1 MSNEEESVSVSSG
14 RLHFLE
20 DVPQSIQVEVARS
33 QIPLKT
39 VMTWKKDTIVEFKKI
54 AEGLAGTRGAHPPPG
69 LNPPDAVMPRV
80 RSDRPVG
87 PPAAEAAANAQGHG
101 EMP

>member
-20 DVPQSIQVEVARS
+20 DVSQSIQVEVARS
-33 QIPLKT
+33 EIPLKT

-54 AEGLAGTRGAHPPPG
+54 AGDSVEVLIGDKLIARGEVVVVNERFGVRISEITHPSEKPG
-69 LNPPDAVMPRV
+69 NIK
-80 RSDRPVG
+80 
-87 PPAAEAAANAQGHG
+87 Q
-101 EMP
+101 

>member
-33 QIPLKT
+33 EIPLKT
-39 VMTWKKDTIVEFKKI
+39 VMTWKKAVSYTHLTLPTS
-54 AEGLAGTRGAHPPPG
+54 LA
-69 LNPPDAVMPRV
+69 V
-80 RSDRPVG
+80 
-87 PPAAEAAANAQGHG
+87 
-101 EMP
+101 

>member
-33 QIPLKT
+33 EIPLKT
-39 VMTWKKDTIVEFKKI
+39 VMTWKKDTIVELSLI
-54 AEGLAGTRGAHPPPG
+54 HI
-69 LNPPDAVMPRV
+69 
-80 RSDRPVG
+80 
-87 PPAAEAAANAQGHG
+87 
-101 EMP
+101 

>member
-33 QIPLKT
+33 EIPLKT

-54 AEGLAGTRGAHPPPG
+54 AGDSVEVLIGDQLINLGIGEAVFDRGGYVYHGRVKALADGIREKGI
-69 LNPPDAVMPRV
+69 NF
-80 RSDRPVG
+80 
-87 PPAAEAAANAQGHG
+87 
-101 EMP
+101 

>member
-33 QIPLKT
+33 EIPLKT

-54 AEGLAGTRGAHPPPG
+54 AGDSVEVLILTVDGKKMYCNDFRKKK
-69 LNPPDAVMPRV
+69 
-80 RSDRPVG
+80 
-87 PPAAEAAANAQGHG
+87 
-101 EMP
+101 

>member
-33 QIPLKT
+33 EIPLKT
-39 VMTWKKDTIVEFKKI
+39 VMTWKKRYDCGIQKNCRRF
-54 AEGLAGTRGAHPPPG
+54 G
-69 LNPPDAVMPRV
+69 
-80 RSDRPVG
+80 
-87 PPAAEAAANAQGHG
+87 
-101 EMP
+101 

>member
-33 QIPLKT
+33 EIPLKT
-39 VMTWKKDTIVEFKKI
+39 VMTVSYTH
-54 AEGLAGTRGAHPPPG
+54 LTLPTT
-69 LNPPDAVMPRV
+69 
-80 RSDRPVG
+80 
-87 PPAAEAAANAQGHG
+87 
-101 EMP
+101 

>member
-33 QIPLKT
+33 EIPLKT

-54 AEGLAGTRGAHPPPG
+54 AGDGGISGL
-69 LNPPDAVMPRV
+69 LLIYV
-80 RSDRPVG
+80 RFGGYFFFRFIVH
-87 PPAAEAAANAQGHG
+87 QHG
-101 EMP
+101 QQI

>member
-33 QIPLKT
+33 EIPLKT

-54 AEGLAGTRGAHPPPG
+54 AGDSVEVLIGDQLINLGIGEAVFDRGGYVYHG
-69 LNPPDAVMPRV
+69 RV
-80 RSDRPVG
+80 K
-87 PPAAEAAANAQGHG
+87 AFAETLRKNGM
-101 EMP
+101 EF